1 MPRPLRTVARVAA
14 GLLAALVVVLP
25 ASVAAADDTTAAWSV
40 TPSDAAGATD
50 GRTRLELALAPGEQA
65 EEHVLVANSS
75 TVERTF
81 RIYGADGFNTETGG
95 FDLRPAAATPVDVGA
110 WVTTPE
116 ATVTVPALS
125 TRTVA
130 LTVAVP
136 ADATPGDHMGGLV
149 VSPEQVQVDEAT
161 GVLVDTRVAVRL
173 AVRVAGELAPALE
186 VRDVHA
192 SYSAGAVPFAA
203 APATV
208 TFQVVNTGNVKVL
221 GVPRVRLTGPFG
233 AVLAQVEAERTR
245 EVLPGDSFT
254 VTTTLEDV
262 EPTVLAT
269 AVVDVTMAA
278 APGPDTELPGV
289 SSTART
295 RVLAVSWSGFAVV
308 ALVAAAVV
316 LVVRRV
322 RRRRRE
328 AEMLWDQVVTEARRG
343 LESGAGEG
351 TEVGAA
357 VGPVVEE
364 AGAIER
370 PGAAGPVR
378 AATGPT
384 VLLAVVGLGAA
395 GVLGAWGLAA
405 APTAGAA
412 EPRVV
417 ASTDGQDGSL
427 RLDVPA
433 APTSTAGAVPAVVP
447 GTSSA
452 GAVGGVRRPPSAPS
466 APPADPG
473 TGAGGGTDGGG
484 DQVEADGGQGPASP
498 DLLWRASQGDTP
510 ARAALAASAL
520 TVAGGAG
527 WLVRRLLVA
536 RRGGL

>member
-1 MPRPLRTVARVAA
+1 MPRPLRSVVRVAA
-14 GLLAALVVVLP
+14 GLLAAFVVVLP
-25 ASVAAADDTTAAWSV
+25 ASFAAADDTTAAWSV

-65 EEHVLVANSS
+65 EEHVLLVNSS

-81 RIYGADGFNTETGG
+81 RVYGADGFNTETGG
-95 FDLRPAAATPVDVGA
+95 FDLRPAAAAPVDVGA

-125 TRTVA
+125 TRTLA

-161 GVLVDTRVAVRL
+161 GVLVDTRVAVRV

-192 SYSAGAVPFAA
+192 SYSAAAVPFGAS
-203 APATV
+203 PATV
-208 TFQVVNTGNVKVL
+208 TFEVVNTGNVKVL

-254 VTTTLEDV
+254 VTTTLDDV

-295 RVLAVSWSGFAVV
+295 RVLAVSWSGVAVV
-308 ALVAAAVV
+308 ALVVAAAV
-316 LVVRRV
+316 LVVRRA

-328 AEMLWDQVVTEARRG
+328 AEVLWDQVVTEARRG
-343 LESGAGEG
+343 LESGGG
-351 TEVGAA
+351 QTSEVVVTVAPAPGSRAIDGPG
-357 VGPVVEE
+357 VG
-364 AGAIER
+364 
-370 PGAAGPVR
+370 GPVR
-378 AATGPT
+378 TATGPT
-384 VLLAVVGLGAA
+384 VLLALVALGAA
-395 GVLGAWGLAA
+395 GALGALGLAA

-412 EPRVV
+412 EPPVV
-417 ASTDGQDGSL
+417 ASTDVDDGSL
-427 RLDVPA
+427 RLEVPA
-433 APTSTAGAVPAVVP
+433 APTSTAGPVAPVVP
-447 GTSSA
+447 GTPAA
-452 GAVGGVRRPPSAPS
+452 GAAGGTRRPPSTPA

-473 TGAGGGTDGGG
+473 AQTDGGAGGG
-484 DQVEADGGQGPASP
+484 DQVEADGGQDQVSP
-498 DLLWRASQGDTP
+498 DLLWRAAQGDAP

-527 WLVRRLLVA
+527 WLVRHLLVA
-536 RRGGL
+536 RRAGL